1 MGSSE
6 VKVGAFTLGGAAI
19 LAGII
24 TFMGAFTFG
33 NDGYKLQI
41 DYPQVSGLMP
51 GHVVRYA
58 GVKVGTVKDINVQP
72 TAVAVIA
79 EISKDIKIPKGAIF
93 TIGSDGIMGEKFV
106 NVVPPKNFE
115 QGHIGEG
122 STVKG
127 IPGGGMEEFFAASGD
142 AMQNIFGDRDTQQA
156 MRETIKHMSEISKNM
171 GVITKTMADVSAAN
185 QQNLD
190 TMVKQMAEMTVRMN
204 GISAH
209 MESLMAGVDN
219 KGATGQNIADIVANM
234 KAITERFDHITKTL
248 ENVAS
253 DPETEGALKE
263 TLINVKEA
271 SGRANKLLGTVSD
284 ARLSMDVSSTVE
296 DSDWRS
302 NLGVTLTPS
311 QDSTIYMGVYDVGEK
326 NKFDFTAT
334 KYYGN
339 AGLSMGAMQGE
350 FGVGLSYDFGKSFR
364 VYSQLYDFDDSKLR
378 VGGEVR
384 VTDNLSLYGE
394 SMDVKGNRSDT
405 YVGMRSYF

>member
-72 TAVAVIA
+72 NAVAVIA

-106 NVVPPKNFE
+106 NVVPPKKFE
-115 QGHIGEG
+115 EGHIGEG

-311 QDSTIYMGVYDVGEK
+311 QDSTIYMQPIR
-326 NKFDFTAT
+326 
-334 KYYGN
+334 
-339 AGLSMGAMQGE
+339 L
-350 FGVGLSYDFGKSFR
+350 
-364 VYSQLYDFDDSKLR
+364 YSTSK
-378 VGGEVR
+378 
-384 VTDNLSLYGE
+384 
-394 SMDVKGNRSDT
+394 
-405 YVGMRSYF
+405 

>member
-1 MGSSE
+1 MRLIKMIGGLGNQMFIYAFYLQMRKRFSNTRIDLSDMRHYHAHNGYE
-6 VKVGAFTLGGAAI
+6 LDRVFGISDGAFC
-19 LAGII
+19 
-24 TFMGAFTFG
+24 
-33 NDGYKLQI
+33 
-41 DYPQVSGLMP
+41 
-51 GHVVRYA
+51 
-58 GVKVGTVKDINVQP
+58 
-72 TAVAVIA
+72 
-79 EISKDIKIPKGAIF
+79 IPKPL
-93 TIGSDGIMGEKFV
+93 KKV
-106 NVVPPKNFE
+106 L
-115 QGHIGEG
+115 
-122 STVKG
+122 
-127 IPGGGMEEFFAASGD
+127 EFLCF
-142 AMQNIFGDRDTQQA
+142 
-156 MRETIKHMSEISKNM
+156 K
-171 GVITKTMADVSAAN
+171 VILERK
-185 QQNLD
+185 QNLD

-284 ARLSMDVSSTVE
+284 ARLNMDVSSTVE

-311 QDSTIYMGVYDVGEK
+311 QDSTIYMGAYDVGEK
-326 NKFDFTAT
+326 NKFDFIAT
-334 KYYGN
+334 KYHGN

-364 VYSQLYDFDDSKLR
+364 VYSQLYDFDDSKVR